1 MFGPVLLVKIKG
13 AICPC
18 ILSEPDK
25 YLGEAINSLT
35 NLPIHFYPQ
44 TTSSSNNGGG
54 VGGFVSGLF
63 GKGAASN
70 ISKVISGGK
79 DAKLSIIDTL
89 KGPSIYIEDDLD
101 TVDDGLDGAGDQDA
115 TGRQKAE
122 TKTIPLKRIGVVA
135 ADDAFLSTSCAGIIM
150 YEKGRNFS
158 DDDDGSNDVE
168 LLRFDLRPATNGSGA
183 VDSETRDQ
191 IVDKFLMIVQ
201 WEGRRKEGKSQDE
214 SFDEDSE
221 EGASG
226 TKKKNVASKL
236 KHFAQREIEMKKQK
250 RDREKKKSRYMKE
263 SGGLKYTA
271 VAMANREMT

>member
-18 ILSEPDK
+18 LESEPDK
-25 YLGEAINSLT
+25 YLREGIGNLT
-35 NLPIHFYPQ
+35 NLPIRFYPQ
-44 TTSSSNNGGG
+44 ASSSNDGGG

-79 DAKLSIIDTL
+79 NAKLSVIDTI
-89 KGPSIYIEDDLD
+89 KGPSIYIESDLD
-101 TVDDGLDGAGDQDA
+101 ADNGVDNANDNNVTDQ
-115 TGRQKAE
+115 QKAE

-150 YEKGRNFS
+150 YEKGRSFS
-158 DDDDGSNDVE
+158 DDGDGGSDIE
-168 LLRFDLRPATNGSGA
+168 LLRFDLQPAANSNEGI
-183 VDSETRDQ
+183 DSETRDQ
-191 IVDKFLMIVQ
+191 IVDKILMIVQ
-201 WEGRRKEGKSQDE
+201 WEGRRKEGKSQDN
-214 SFDEDSE
+214 SCDEESE
-221 EGASG
+221 EGVSAV
-226 TKKKNVASKL
+226 KKKNVASKL